1 MPLNAR
7 PIDVFQKIVEL
18 IDAGDPLAV
27 ALVLST
33 QGSTPQRA
41 GARAI
46 IEQSGRLWGTVGG
59 GQVEARTLRMAA
71 EACRSQCPGLLDVEM
86 TNDDAAVE
94 GAVCGG
100 RMRVLVDPTVARHRA
115 ALPRQPTPWQT
126 AAAAASLPASA
137 SAPEVEVEVQW
148 LSGDSLPAE
157 GTFPDGDAIRSCLE
171 SGRPQRFVAEPQA
184 SGCREEALVEP
195 VVPSPL
201 LVIAGGGHVGHA
213 VALEAL
219 RVGFD
224 VTLIDDRPEFADP
237 GLFPPG
243 VKVLCGPIPEQI
255 AASAL
260 DADSFVVL
268 VTRGHRQDAQA
279 LAACI
284 HRRLAYLGMIGSR
297 RKVALIR
304 KNFLE
309 TGLATDEEFDRVRAP
324 IGLEIGAVTVP
335 EIAVSIVAQLIAVR
349 RGASS
354 SPDSS

>member
-71 EACRSQCPGLLDVEM
+71 EACRSQCPGLLEVEM

-115 ALPRQPTPWQT
+115 ALAQ
-126 AAAAASLPASA
+126 AADALANRRRGCLLTRIR

-279 LAACI
+279 WPPAS
-284 HRRLAYLGMIGSR
+284 IGGL
-297 RKVALIR
+297 LIW
-304 KNFLE
+304 
-309 TGLATDEEFDRVRAP
+309 A
-324 IGLEIGAVTVP
+324 
-335 EIAVSIVAQLIAVR
+335 
-349 RGASS
+349 
-354 SPDSS
+354 